1 MNTAGVTA
9 SESRESAMRIAV
21 VQHRLG
27 ANPSEDMS
35 ALAAASARAV
45 AAGAEWVVLP
55 TVLSIET
62 SPEPFL
68 AACTPP
74 DVLGSILELQGDECC
89 DAGRLASA
97 RRAPPDVAVLRPQS
111 ENDLQSEAFLELAID
126 LSDSLAGV
134 IIVAECFGAEPGDP
148 GHGGSAVV
156 VLGEV
161 VAEALADDDLIFAD
175 IAVPIA
181 HPEPR
186 EPLPLIP
193 LLLRQ
198 RAAFHA
204 GHKLEV
210 PEYPADIG

>member
-1 MNTAGVTA
+1 
-9 SESRESAMRIAV
+9 MRIAV
-21 VQHRLG
+21 VQHRLR
-27 ANPSEDMS
+27 ATPSEDMAALVS
-35 ALAAASARAV
+35 AADRAV

-55 TVLSIET
+55 TVPSLDT
-62 SPEPFL
+62 SPGPFL
-68 AACTPP
+68 AASQPSAA
-74 DVLGSILELQGDECC
+74 LGGILELSGDECA
-89 DAGRLASA
+89 DASRLTAYLQS
-97 RRAPPDVAVLRPQS
+97 PPDVAVLRPLS
-111 ENDLQSEAFLELAID
+111 ENDLQSEAFLELAIAI
-126 LSDSLAGV
+126 SESLAGLV
-134 IIVAECFGAEPGDP
+134 IVAECVGAESGDP

-175 IAVPIA
+175 VGAPIPQ
-181 HPEPR
+181 PEPR
-186 EPLPLIP
+186 EPLPTIP

>member
-1 MNTAGVTA
+1 
-9 SESRESAMRIAV
+9 MRIAV
-21 VQHRLG
+21 VQHRLR
-27 ANPSEDMS
+27 ATPSDDMS
-35 ALAAASARAV
+35 ALAAASDRAV

-55 TVLSIET
+55 TALSIDT

-74 DVLGSILELQGDECC
+74 AALGTILELHGDECS
-89 DAGRLASA
+89 DEQVLASA
-97 RRAPPDVAVLRPQS
+97 RLTPPDVTVLRPLS
-111 ENDLQSEAFLELAID
+111 ENDLQSEAFLELAIA
-126 LSDSLAGV
+126 LSDSLTGLV
-134 IIVAECFGAEPGDP
+134 IVAECAGAEPGDP

-161 VAEALADDDLIFAD
+161 VAEALADDDFILAD
-175 IAVPIA
+175 VAVPIA

-186 EPLPLIP
+186 EPMPPIP

-198 RAAFHA
+198 RTAFHA

-210 PEYPADIG
+210 PDYPSDIS

>member
-1 MNTAGVTA
+1 
-9 SESRESAMRIAV
+9 MRVAV
-21 VQHRLG
+21 VQHRLR
-27 ANPSEDMS
+27 ATPSEDMS
-35 ALAAASARAV
+35 ALAAATGRAV

-68 AACTPP
+68 AACAAPHVLGDILELHGDDCCDAEILASVRRTPP
-74 DVLGSILELQGDECC
+74 DVTI
-89 DAGRLASA
+89 
-97 RRAPPDVAVLRPQS
+97 LRPLS
-111 ENDLQSEAFLELAID
+111 ENDLQSESFLELAIA

-134 IIVAECFGAEPGDP
+134 VIVAECFGAEPGDP

-156 VLGEV
+156 VLGEI
-161 VAEALADDDLIFAD
+161 VAEALAEDDLIFAEV
-175 IAVPIA
+175 AVPIVP
-181 HPEPR
+181 PEPR
-186 EPLPLIP
+186 EPLPPIP

-210 PEYPADIG
+210 PDYPADIS